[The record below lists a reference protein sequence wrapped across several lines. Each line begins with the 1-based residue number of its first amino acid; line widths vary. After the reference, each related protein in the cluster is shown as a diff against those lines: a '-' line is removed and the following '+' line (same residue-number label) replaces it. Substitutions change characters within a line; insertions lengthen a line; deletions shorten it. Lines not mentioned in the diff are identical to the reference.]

1 MKSRV
6 SIQKR
11 IEGDQKLLLEQF
23 RKTPIVETSCQ
34 KVGIGRSSYYRW
46 RAENK
51 DFAQA
56 ADEALNEGVKLIND
70 YAENQLLSLIK
81 NGNSAGIFYWLNH
94 RHPAY
99 ASKLEIIGK
108 IKHEEQLTPEQE
120 ALITKALKLASVLP
134 DSLPKPKEGQK

>member
-1 MKSRV
+1 MNSRV

-11 IEGDQKLLLEQF
+11 IIGDQKLLLEQF

-51 DFAQA
+51 DFALA
-56 ADEALNEGVKLIND
+56 ADEALSEGVKLVND
-70 YAENQLLSLIK
+70 FAESQLLSAIK
-81 NGNSAGIFYWLNH
+81 QGNLTGVMYWLNH

-99 ASKLEIIGK
+99 GNKFEVTAG
-108 IKHEEQLTPEQE
+108 
-120 ALITKALKLASVLP
+120 
-134 DSLPKPKEGQK
+134 PKEADETLTIEQQAIVKRALALTGFNKEKEDEK